1 MLTMLFKYI
10 LNGCCLEG
18 KGYKAA
24 LGGGGMGEK
33 ISFSNLRAE
42 FTTYNTG
49 SLITTPKIKIQKH
62 QAIQTSW
69 DLTIW
74 NLLHRCTRKPIFKHE
89 GQCQF

>member
-1 MLTMLFKYI
+1 VAVVVEK
-10 LNGCCLEG
+10 
-18 KGYKAA
+18 
-24 LGGGGMGEK
+24 K

-42 FTTYNTG
+42 FTTYNTGG

-74 NLLHRCTRKPIFKHE
+74 NPTS
-89 GQCQF
+89 

>member
-10 LNGCCLEG
+10 LNGRCLEG
-18 KGYKAA
+18 KGDKAA
-24 LGGGGMGEK
+24 LGGGGSGEK

-49 SLITTPKIKIQKH
+49 CLITTNKIQKH
-62 QAIQTSW
+62 QAIQTNL

-74 NLLHRCTRKPIFKHE
+74 NPTS
-89 GQCQF
+89 